1 MLTETKEITMDKIGL
16 VEVDEIARPAP
27 KIIKAAKIKASAQSS
42 CYSDGPSYND
52 HSGDDSHNRDSG

>member
-1 MLTETKEITMDKIGL
+1 MDKIGL
-16 VEVDEIARPAP
+16 VEVDKIARPAP